1 MPVDDDG
8 RPTVLTVATQRRAM
22 DAIVALEGELD
33 LDGAPM
39 LLSEVRQQLASGAQV
54 IEIDAAA
61 LSFVDSAG
69 LHAILS
75 ARAAAKAAGRD
86 FRVSAASSH
95 LYRIIELTG
104 LADTLCLS

>member
-33 LDGAPM
+33 LDGAPI
-39 LLSEVRQQLASGAQV
+39 LLTEVRQQLMSGAEV

-61 LSFVDSAG
+61 LSFIDSAG

-75 ARAAAKAAGRD
+75 ARAAAQAAGRR
-86 FRVSAASSH
+86 FRVGAASTH
-95 LYRIIELTG
+95 VVRIVELTG
-104 LADTLCLS
+104 LSDTLCLS